1 LDKRRNLWSMDG
13 IIGVIKM
20 YQLVKNLITNN
31 IEIVKRLE
39 DNLYIP
45 FALDNTDYVIFK
57 RDVSNS
63 VDINDSNGTPLTNQQ
78 KRDLYA
84 TLP

>member
-1 LDKRRNLWSMDG
+1 
-13 IIGVIKM
+13 M
-20 YQLVKNLITNN
+20 YQLDQPNRFNQIISVA
-31 IEIVKRLE
+31 R
-39 DNLYIP
+39 DDGWHIP
-45 FALDNTDYVIFK
+45 FDPNNTDYVIFK

-78 KRDLYA
+78 KRDLYT